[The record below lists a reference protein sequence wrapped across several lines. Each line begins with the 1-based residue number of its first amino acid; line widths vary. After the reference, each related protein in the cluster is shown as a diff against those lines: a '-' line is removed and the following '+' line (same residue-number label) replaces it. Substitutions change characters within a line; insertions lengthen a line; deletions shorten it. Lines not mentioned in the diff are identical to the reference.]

1 MNKSLLAA
9 GIAFA
14 LSAPTQADIFISE
27 IIEGSSNNKAIEI
40 ANTGTNAVTLT
51 GYTLARSTNGGTSLE
66 DLATNTSFDLSE
78 VTIEAGDVYVLAN
91 TNAND
96 AILAEA
102 DSTLG
107 GSPLNFN
114 GDDPIALFI
123 NGVAHDVA
131 GEFGDVDWNPNV
143 TLVRAFD
150 QTPKTVYNSAD
161 WQILATDDSS
171 NLGSISELTEATQ
184 ATAPEFD
191 AEVTIMQLQG
201 NGESSPFT
209 DPDNFEF
216 DSEEVF
222 KVTGIVTHIQTASL
236 GSDLPVGFFMQD
248 ATGDG
253 DVTTSDG
260 IFVSYSAVSGLDLT
274 VGDEVVAYGQA
285 TESFD
290 WTQLSAEFVEAT
302 GSNNPMT
309 ATTLETLDTDDDFE
323 DTLERYEGMFIELN
337 TGSDMKITR
346 TFGFDFDSFRNN
358 MVLAHGDINRQPNQN
373 NNPGSAGAIEQTENN
388 ALNRLFIE
396 TATEA
401 EDGVVPWYEDFGAD
415 NGTGTTED
423 YLRVGATVD
432 GMQGF
437 IGYSFSEF
445 RLYVDNQLTAENF
458 DHEGVDRTV
467 APVIESGDLKIATF
481 NVLNYF
487 NSEVGGAENPNG
499 SNRGADNADDLAV
512 QTAKIVAAL
521 VALDADFV
529 GLMEVENNGFSEDSA
544 IVALVTALNEA
555 LDEDKQYTIASSE
568 DYDYIGTDA
577 ITNQA
582 IYRANKLSLDEFD
595 VIEMPQQHAPETG
608 SESGDNFMR
617 DAVTPTFTV
626 IGTDKKLTISVNH
639 LKSKGSTCYED
650 VITDEQ
656 LADTDLQGS
665 CENFRVSGAFQLAN
679 SLAEKE
685 GYTMIVGDLNA
696 YASEDPL
703 LLLTNQDNAETGYEL
718 KAAAYTYI
726 GGDSDELGEQLHG
739 PDGATLTASYGY
751 IDTLAKFE
759 EEGLSYSFNDEVG
772 TLDYILV
779 DEELGELVVDA
790 AHWNINS
797 IESGLFQYDYDFGDV
812 NIYND
817 AYRSSDHDPAIIV
830 LNFGIE
836 SDLGESISLPSEP
849 VSLPVQTT
857 TIDEDGTF
865 SVVVDLTAS
874 TFNSLQVGTNVNAV
888 ISEVESS
895 RAATSQTG
903 SIDLTEE
910 QITQGW
916 ATVEVKET
924 SAGDVT
930 VSSFI
935 GDELV
940 ATNDYTLTTEEDTD
954 TDNDADDTSGGSS
967 NIFTLLSLLGFA
979 GWRLRRRQQS

>member
-27 IIEGSSNNKAIEI
+27 IIEGSSYNKAVEI
-40 ANTGTNAVTLT
+40 ANTGSSAVTLT
-51 GYTLARSTNGGTSLE
+51 NYSLVNNNNGG
-66 DLATNTSFDLSE
+66 NTWDEAYASSHLDLSE
-78 VTIEAGDVYVLAN
+78 YTIAAGGTLVIAN
-91 TNAND
+91 TSANEEIQEKANIITSDNAV
-96 AILAEA
+96 
-102 DSTLG
+102 
-107 GSPLNFN
+107 NFN

-123 NGVAHDVA
+123 NGVLHDVA
-131 GEFGDVDWNPNV
+131 GELGDVDWNKDI
-143 TLVRAFD
+143 TLLRAYN
-150 QTPKTVYNSAD
+150 QTPTTTYNSAD
-161 WQILATDDSS
+161 WQSAAKDDSS
-171 NLGSISELTEATQ
+171 NLGEISVLGEVVE
-184 ATAPEFD
+184 ATAPEYD
-191 AEVTIMQLQG
+191 AEPTIMDLQG
-201 NGESSPFT
+201 SGDSSPYTNVTEYEFT
-209 DPDNFEF
+209 
-216 DSEEVF
+216 SEKVF
-222 KVTGIVTHIQTASL
+222 KVKGIVTHIQSAAL
-236 GSDLPVGFFMQD
+236 GNDLPVGFFMQD
-248 ATGDG
+248 ASGDG
-253 DVTTSDG
+253 DVSTSDG
-260 IFVSYSAVSGLDLT
+260 IFVSYSGVASLSLA
-274 VGDEVVAYGQA
+274 VGDEVEAYGPV

-290 WTQLSAEFVEAT
+290 WTQLAAEFVEAT
-302 GSNNPMT
+302 GST
-309 ATTLETLDTDDDFE
+309 ATISATAIAAIDSDENFE
-323 DTLERYEGMFIELN
+323 ATLERYEGMLIELD

-388 ALNRLFIE
+388 ALNRLFVE
-396 TATEA
+396 TSTKAA
-401 EDGVVPWYEDFGAD
+401 DGVVPWYPDFATD
-415 NGTGTTED
+415 NGTGSTTD
-423 YLRVGATVD
+423 YLRVGATVT

-437 IGYSFSEF
+437 IGYSYSEF
-445 RLYVDNQLTAENF
+445 RLYVNNELTAENVN
-458 DHEGVDRTV
+458 HESVDRTS
-467 APVIESGDLKIATF
+467 APEIKAGDIKVATF

-487 NSEVGGAENPNG
+487 NSDIDGAENPFG
-499 SNRGADNADDLAV
+499 DNRGAESADDLAL
-512 QTAKIVAAL
+512 QTAKIVQAL
-521 VALDADFV
+521 VALDADIV
-529 GLMEVENNGFSEDSA
+529 GLMEVENNGFGESSA
-544 IVALVTALNEA
+544 IVALVTALNAE

-608 SESGDNFMR
+608 SESGDNYMR

-626 IGTDKKLTISVNH
+626 VGTDKKLTISVNH

-656 LADTDLQGS
+656 LVDTDLQGS

-703 LLLTNQDNAETGYEL
+703 LLLTNQDNVEAGYQL

-726 GGDSDELGEQLHG
+726 GGDSDELGEALHG
-739 PDGATLTASYGY
+739 AEGATLTESYGY
-751 IDTLAKFE
+751 VDTLAKFE
-759 EEGLSYSFNDEVG
+759 TDGLSYSYNDEVG

-779 DEELGELVVDA
+779 NDKLSGFVVDA

-797 IESGLFQYDYDFGDV
+797 VESSFFQYDYSYGDV
-812 NIYND
+812 PSYED
-817 AYRSSDHDPAIIV
+817 AYRSSDHDPAIVV
-830 LNFGIE
+830 LDFSIDSN
-836 SDLGESISLPSEP
+836 LGESITLPSTP
-849 VSLPVQTT
+849 VSLPAQTS
-857 TIDEDGTF
+857 TIADDGTF
-865 SVVVDLTAS
+865 TVVVDLTAS
-874 TFNSLQVGTNVNAV
+874 AFDSLQVGTNVSAV
-888 ISEVESS
+888 ISETQSA

-903 SIDLTEE
+903 SLELTEE
-910 QITQGW
+910 QIAQGW
-916 ATVEVKET
+916 ATVKVKDA

-935 GDELV
+935 GDKLV
-940 ATNDYTLTTEEDTD
+940 ATNDYMLTTEEN
-954 TDNDADDTSGGSS
+954 TDNNADNTSGGSS

>member
-27 IIEGSSNNKAIEI
+27 IIEGSGFNKAVEI
-40 ANTGTNAVTLT
+40 ANTGSSAVTLT
-51 GYTLARSTNGGTSLE
+51 GYTIAHSTNGGVPLE
-66 DLATNTSFDLSE
+66 DLATGSTFDLSD
-78 VTIEAGDVYVLAN
+78 VTIEAGDVYVIAN
-91 TNAND
+91 SKADTE
-96 AILAEA
+96 ILNKA
-102 DSTLG
+102 DETSSG
-107 GSPLNFN
+107 NPVNFN

-123 NGVAHDVA
+123 DGVAHDVA
-131 GEFGDVDWNPNV
+131 GEFGDIDWNKDV
-143 TLVRAFD
+143 TLVRSFD
-150 QTPKTVYNSAD
+150 QTPKAVYNSAD
-161 WQILATDDSS
+161 WETLAKDDSS
-171 NLGSISELTEATQ
+171 RLGSINGVSEVVE

-209 DPDNFEF
+209 DPDNFKF

-248 ATGDG
+248 ATGDN
-253 DVTTSDG
+253 DALTSDG
-260 IFVSYSAVSGLDLT
+260 IFVSYSGVASLNLT
-274 VGDEVVAYGQA
+274 VGDEVEAYGPV
-285 TESFD
+285 TESYE
-290 WTQLSAEFVEAT
+290 WTQLTAEFVETTGAT
-302 GSNNPMT
+302 DTIS
-309 ATTLETLDTDDDFE
+309 ATVLETLDSDEDFE
-323 DTLERYEGMFIELN
+323 DTLERYESMFIELD
-337 TGSDMKITR
+337 TDSDMKITR
-346 TFGFDFDSFRNN
+346 TFGFDYSSYRNN
-358 MVLAHGDINRQPNQN
+358 MVLAHDEVNRQPNQN

-388 ALNRLFIE
+388 ALNRLFVE
-396 TATEA
+396 TSTKAA
-401 EDGVVPWYEDFGAD
+401 DGVVPWYPDFATD
-415 NGTGTTED
+415 NGTGSTTD
-423 YLRVGATVD
+423 YLRVGATVT

-437 IGYSFSEF
+437 IGYSYSEF
-445 RLYVDNQLTAENF
+445 RLYVNNELTAENVN
-458 DHEGVDRTV
+458 HESVDRTS
-467 APVIESGDLKIATF
+467 APEIKAGDIKVATF

-487 NSEVGGAENPNG
+487 NSDIDGAENPFG
-499 SNRGADNADDLAV
+499 DNRGAESADDLAL
-512 QTAKIVAAL
+512 QTAKIVQAL
-521 VALDADFV
+521 VALDADIV
-529 GLMEVENNGFSEDSA
+529 GLMEVENNGFGESSA
-544 IVALVTALNEA
+544 IVALVTALNAE

-568 DYDYIGTDA
+568 DYDYIGTDT

-608 SESGDNFMR
+608 SESGDNYMR

-626 IGTDKKLTISVNH
+626 VGTDKKLTISVNH

-656 LADTDLQGS
+656 LVDTDLQGS

-703 LLLTNQDNAETGYEL
+703 LLLTNQDNVEAGYQL

-726 GGDSDELGEQLHG
+726 GGDSDELGEALHG
-739 PDGATLTASYGY
+739 AEGATLTESYGY
-751 IDTLAKFE
+751 VDTLAKFE
-759 EEGLSYSFNDEVG
+759 TDGLSYSYNDEVG

-779 DEELGELVVDA
+779 NDKLSEFVVDA

-797 IESGLFQYDYDFGDV
+797 VESSFFQYDYSYGDV
-812 NIYND
+812 PSYED
-817 AYRSSDHDPAIIV
+817 AYRSSDHDPAIVV
-830 LNFGIE
+830 LDFSIDSN
-836 SDLGESISLPSEP
+836 LGESITLPSTP
-849 VSLPVQTT
+849 VSLPAQTS
-857 TIDEDGTF
+857 TIADDGTF
-865 SVVVDLTAS
+865 TVVVDLTAS
-874 TFNSLQVGTNVNAV
+874 AFDSLQVGTNVSAV
-888 ISEVESS
+888 ISETQSA

-903 SIDLTEE
+903 FVELTEE
-910 QITQGW
+910 QIAQGW
-916 ATVEVKET
+916 ATVKVKDA

-940 ATNDYTLTTEEDTD
+940 ATNDYMLTTEE
-954 TDNDADDTSGGSS
+954 NTSGGSS